1 MYIQSHMRE
10 RLIIITTN
18 SEIKIIIIIKS
29 LKPINSRKAEFLSL
43 HTYKAWTDVGLIL
56 VFSQQPWAQ
65 YLALGSQG

>member
-1 MYIQSHMRE
+1 MRE

-43 HTYKAWTDVGLIL
+43 HTYKAWTDVGLIP
-56 VFSQQPWAQ
+56 VFSQ
-65 YLALGSQG
+65 